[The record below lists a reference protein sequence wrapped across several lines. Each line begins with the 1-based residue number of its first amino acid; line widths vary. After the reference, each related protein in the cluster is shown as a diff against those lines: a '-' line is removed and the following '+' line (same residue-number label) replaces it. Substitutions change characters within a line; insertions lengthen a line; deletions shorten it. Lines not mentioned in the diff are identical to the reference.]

1 MKISRIAEALGSI
14 SDEISRESVDEIETK
29 PDGVSDNVSA
39 QKPRIVRS
47 EAPRRAPFIIA
58 AASLCAAA
66 AIALPICFSALG
78 NRNIVNSDARESGAS
93 EYNSS
98 GSSTT
103 SNLTFGYSAAI
114 SNYYGSDEVVI
125 IPETIDGKQVVGI
138 NENAFLDCKTIKN
151 VVFPQSITVIGKNAF
166 GNCQSLESVTLH
178 ENIQYIMDSAFIGC
192 TKLVKAELPKDA
204 KIGDC
209 AFMGCSSLTEVTGDI
224 VYIGE
229 SAFCDCTSLKS
240 FDFPEFMSEI
250 KQFTFYGCT
259 SLESVTIPEG
269 IVQIGNCALYKC
281 TSLQEIVLPKSLC
294 VIETRAFGECS
305 SLKNIVIPEGVRKIG
320 GDAFCSCA
328 SLESITIPDSVTE
341 IGTDIFDGCTNI
353 RATYKGK
360 TYSYAERLELYRA
373 IDSNYQDLPAHL

>member
-1 MKISRIAEALGSI
+1 MKISRIAKALGSI
-14 SDEISRESVDEIETK
+14 SDEISREAVEEIEAK
-29 PDGVSDNVSA
+29 SDNEPA
-39 QKPRIVRS
+39 QKPRLIRS
-47 EAPRRAPFIIA
+47 EAPRKAPFIIA

-66 AIALPICFSALG
+66 AIALPIYFSALE
-78 NRNIVNSDARESGAS
+78 NRNIVNSDAGESDSA

-98 GSSTT
+98 DSSTT
-103 SNLTFGYSAAI
+103 SDLTFDYSATI
-114 SNYYGSDEVVI
+114 SKYSGSDEAVI
-125 IPETIDGKQVVGI
+125 IPETIDGKKVVGI
-138 NENAFLDCKTIKN
+138 NENAFLNCKTIKS
-151 VVFPQSITVIGKNAF
+151 VVFPQDVTVIGKSAF
-166 GNCQSLESVTLH
+166 GYCKSLESITLH
-178 ENIQYIMDSAFIGC
+178 ENIKFIMENAFIGC
-192 TKLVKAELPKDA
+192 TKLAKAELPKDA
-204 KIGDC
+204 KIGDY

-259 SLESVTIPEG
+259 SLENVTIPEG
-269 IVQIGNCALYKC
+269 IVQIGNCALNKC

-294 VIETRAFGECS
+294 VIDTRAFGECS
-305 SLKNIVIPEGVRKIG
+305 SLKSIVIPEGVRKIG
-320 GDAFCSCA
+320 GDAFCSCT
-328 SLESITIPDSVTE
+328 SLENVTIPDSVTE

-360 TYSYAERLELYRA
+360 TYSYAERLDLYRA